1 MSIEIETILEIAM
14 AEFAKVFADAS
25 NNRAVT
31 PEVEEIEELPTGNY
45 MVTLGYWS
53 RDSKPN
59 HEDAAPKPRKG
70 AVILDQSFDPGPL
83 RRVTGINQLFN
94 PWRRKY
100 KRVEIDPKKGKA
112 VAIRMYEPAL
122 GVS

>member
-1 MSIEIETILEIAM
+1 MDTEIENIIRIALEEFGKVVSKNKA
-14 AEFAKVFADAS
+14 AEV
-25 NNRAVT
+25 
-31 PEVEEIEELPTGNY
+31 EVEEIEEQQPSGNY
-45 MVTLGYWS
+45 LVTLGYWS
-53 RDSKPN
+53 KDTKP
-59 HEDAAPKPRKG
+59 EPAPGTITAAMAFKSLT
-70 AVILDQSFDPGPL
+70 ADLL
-83 RRVTGINQLFN
+83 H

>member
-1 MSIEIETILEIAM
+1 MSIEIETILGIAV

-25 NNRAVT
+25 NSKGIS
-31 PEVEEIEELPTGNY
+31 PEVEEVEELPSGNY
-45 MVTLGYWS
+45 IVTLGYWS
-53 RDSKPN
+53 RDSRPST
-59 HEDAAPKPRKG
+59 G
-70 AVILDQSFDPGPL
+70 LDFSAG
-83 RRVTGINQLFN
+83 LFN